1 MTWTAPKIT
10 RDDPPL
16 VAGERAMLDGWLDF
30 HRQTLLWKCAGLTA
44 EELTRRSAEPS
55 GLCLLGLI
63 RHMAEVER
71 SWFRHGFAREP
82 IADLYCTDERPEADF
97 EDAGPAGA
105 EQDIATFRQEVGLC
119 RAAVDGRSLDETFH
133 QPRRQRD
140 ISLRWI
146 YLHIIE
152 EYARHNG
159 HADLIRERIDGAV
172 GD

>member
-44 EELTRRSAEPS
+44 GELARRSTEPS
-55 GLCLLGLI
+55 GLCLLGLV

-82 IADLYCTDERPEADF
+82 IGNLYCTD
-97 EDAGPAGA
+97 DAPGGGLRRRGPGRGRAG
-105 EQDIATFRQEVGLC
+105 FRHVPPGGRAC
-119 RAAVDGRSLDETFH
+119 RAAVDGRALDETFH

-140 ISLRWI
+140 VCLRWI
-146 YLHIIE
+146 YLHMIE